1 MKYSDF
7 KKTYDLTKKAED
19 EQEDMQETAP
29 AESTQE
35 ESQAQPSETAE
46 EQETDDTKQDDS
58 SNEVIKMLCK
68 ILADEYVSYYA
79 YFAGAKNIRGE
90 NWMDVKQEFEQHA
103 EDERGHFE
111 SVFDRLYQLGYY
123 NKDLLKDIE
132 KNCGYYWDIDTME
145 PKKAAEIARE
155 AERKAV
161 EAYQKL
167 LVYLHSQKPD
177 EMDYATEKL
186 AKDHLETEQDHLQD
200 MERLVE
206 EF

>member
-1 MKYSDF
+1 MKYTEVYSRF
-7 KKTYDLTKKAED
+7 NKKAE
-19 EQEDMQETAP
+19 ETKEVEIP
-29 AESTQE
+29 EESTE
-35 ESQAQPSETAE
+35 ATEIT
-46 EQETDDTKQDDS
+46 ETDDTATDDS

-132 KNCGYYWDIDTME
+132 KNCGYYWDVDTME
-145 PKKAAEIARE
+145 PKKAAEIAKV
-155 AERKAV
+155 AEQKAV
-161 EAYQKL
+161 EAYEKL
-167 LVYLHSQKPD
+167 LAYLHEQSADK
-177 EMDYATEKL
+177 MDYATEKL
-186 AKDHLETEQDHLQD
+186 AKEHLETEQDHLQD

>member
-1 MKYSDF
+1 MKYTEVYSRF
-7 KKTYDLTKKAED
+7 NKKAE
-19 EQEDMQETAP
+19 ETKEVEIP
-29 AESTQE
+29 E
-35 ESQAQPSETAE
+35 EPTEAAKITD
-46 EQETDDTKQDDS
+46 TDDTATDDS

-132 KNCGYYWDIDTME
+132 SNCGYYWDVDTME
-145 PKKAAEIARE
+145 PKKAAEIAKV
-155 AERKAV
+155 AEQKAV
-161 EAYQKL
+161 EAYEKL
-167 LVYLHSQKPD
+167 LAYLHEQSADK
-177 EMDYATEKL
+177 MDYVTEKL
-186 AKDHLETEQDHLQD
+186 AKEHLETEQDHLQD

>member
-1 MKYSDF
+1 MKYTDVY
-7 KKTYDLTKKAED
+7 KLLNKKAE
-19 EQEDMQETAP
+19 ETEEVEMPEETKAT
-29 AESTQE
+29 ESE
-35 ESQAQPSETAE
+35 EMEATDDT
-46 EQETDDTKQDDS
+46 ETDDSDNT
-58 SNEVIKMLCK
+58 VIDMLRK

-132 KNCGYYWDIDTME
+132 KNCGYYWDVDTME
-145 PKKAAEIARE
+145 PKKAAEIAKV
-155 AERKAV
+155 AEQKAV
-161 EAYQKL
+161 EAYEKL
-167 LVYLHSQKPD
+167 LAYLHGQAPD
-177 EMDYATEKL
+177 KMDYATEKL
-186 AKDHLETEQDHLQD
+186 AKEHLETEQDHLQD

>member
-1 MKYSDF
+1 MNYKDWRNQF
-7 KKTYDLTKKAED
+7 VK
-19 EQEDMQETAP
+19 Q
-29 AESTQE
+29 
-35 ESQAQPSETAE
+35 AE
-46 EQETDDTKQDDS
+46 EGEPTEASEEQTEQVAETNDTKTDDS

-90 NWMDVKQEFEQHA
+90 NWLDVKQEFEQHA

-132 KNCGYYWDIDTME
+132 KNAGYYWDVDTME

-155 AERKAV
+155 AEKKAV
-161 EAYQKL
+161 EAYEKL
-167 LVYLHSQKPD
+167 LAYLHGQSADK
-177 EMDYATEKL
+177 MDYATEKL
-186 AKDHLETEQDHLQD
+186 AKEHLETEQDHLQD

>member
-1 MKYSDF
+1 MKYTDVY
-7 KKTYDLTKKAED
+7 KLLNKKAE
-19 EQEDMQETAP
+19 ETEEVEMPEETKAT
-29 AESTQE
+29 ESE
-35 ESQAQPSETAE
+35 EMEATDDT
-46 EQETDDTKQDDS
+46 ETDDSDNT
-58 SNEVIKMLCK
+58 VIDMLRK

-103 EDERGHFE
+103 EDERSHFE

-132 KNCGYYWDIDTME
+132 KNCGYYWDVDTME
-145 PKKAAEIARE
+145 PKKAAEIAKV
-155 AERKAV
+155 AEQKAV
-161 EAYQKL
+161 EAYEKL
-167 LVYLHSQKPD
+167 LAYLHGQASDK
-177 EMDYATEKL
+177 MDYATEKL
-186 AKDHLETEQDHLQD
+186 AKEHLETEQDHLQD

>member
-1 MKYSDF
+1 MSYLDWRNQF
-7 KKTYDLTKKAED
+7 TKQAEED
-19 EQEDMQETAP
+19 EQAEAP
-29 AESTQE
+29 E
-35 ESQAQPSETAE
+35 EQAQEAETN
-46 EQETDDTKQDDS
+46 DTQTDDS
-58 SNEVIKMLCK
+58 SNEVITMLCK

-132 KNCGYYWDIDTME
+132 KNAGYYWDVDTME

-155 AERKAV
+155 AEKKAV
-161 EAYQKL
+161 EAYEKL
-167 LVYLHSQKPD
+167 LAYLHGQPADK
-177 EMDYATEKL
+177 MDYATEKL

>member
-1 MKYSDF
+1 MKYNDWRTSQM
-7 KKTYDLTKKAED
+7 KTAATDTEK
-19 EQEDMQETAP
+19 
-29 AESTQE
+29 ESTPTIIE
-35 ESQAQPSETAE
+35 L
-46 EQETDDTKQDDS
+46 
-58 SNEVIKMLCK
+58 LCK

-123 NKDLLKDIE
+123 NKDLLKDI
-132 KNCGYYWDIDTME
+132 KDNCGYYWDVDTKD
-145 PKKAAEIARE
+145 PKKAAEIARK
-155 AERKAV
+155 AEEKAV
-161 EAYQKL
+161 EAYQEL
-167 LVYLHSQKPD
+167 LAVINEQSADKK
-177 EMDYATEKL
+177 DYVTEKL
-186 AKDHLETEQDHLQD
+186 AKEHLETEQDHLQD

>member
-1 MKYSDF
+1 MKYTEVYSRF
-7 KKTYDLTKKAED
+7 NKKAE
-19 EQEDMQETAP
+19 ETKEVEIPEEPTEA
-29 AESTQE
+29 AEIT
-35 ESQAQPSETAE
+35 ETG
-46 EQETDDTKQDDS
+46 DTATGDS

-123 NKDLLKDIE
+123 NRDLLKDIE
-132 KNCGYYWDIDTME
+132 KNCGYYWDVDTME
-145 PKKAAEIARE
+145 PKKAAEIAKV
-155 AERKAV
+155 AEQKAV
-161 EAYQKL
+161 EAYEKL
-167 LVYLHSQKPD
+167 LAYLHGQAPD
-177 EMDYATEKL
+177 KMDYVTEKL
-186 AKDHLETEQDHLQD
+186 AKEHLETEQDHLQD

>member
-7 KKTYDLTKKAED
+7 KKTYGLTKKAED
-19 EQEDMQETAP
+19 EQEQEQTAP
-29 AESTQE
+29 AEGTQE
-35 ESQAQPSETAE
+35 ESQAQSSEAAE

-111 SVFDRLYQLGYY
+111 EVFDRLYQLGYY

-132 KNCGYYWDIDTME
+132 KNAGYYWDVDTME

-167 LVYLHSQKPD
+167 LAYIAGQAPD
-177 EMDYATEKL
+177 KRDYSTEKL
-186 AKDHLETEQDHLQD
+186 AKEHLETEQDHLQD

>member
-1 MKYSDF
+1 MKYTDLY
-7 KKTYDLTKKAED
+7 KQLTKKAED
-19 EQEDMQETAP
+19 ETVETQPEQEAPETPAEETA
-29 AESTQE
+29 
-35 ESQAQPSETAE
+35 
-46 EQETDDTKQDDS
+46 ETDDTATDDS
-58 SNEVIKMLCK
+58 SNGVIKMLCK

-132 KNCGYYWDIDTME
+132 KNCGYYWDVDTME

-155 AERKAV
+155 AEKKAV
-161 EAYQKL
+161 EAYEQL
-167 LVYLHSQKPD
+167 LVYLHNQSADK
-177 EMDYATEKL
+177 MDYATEKL
-186 AKDHLETEQDHLQD
+186 AKEHLETEQDHLQD

>member
-1 MKYSDF
+1 MNYDEFKRQYALGRQISDNQPAIQ
-7 KKTYDLTKKAED
+7 KQA
-19 EQEDMQETAP
+19 
-29 AESTQE
+29 AES
-35 ESQAQPSETAE
+35 ADSE
-46 EQETDDTKQDDS
+46 
-58 SNEVIKMLCK
+58 NEIITMLHK

-111 SVFDRLYQLGYY
+111 SVFDRLYQLGDY

-132 KNCGYYWDIDTME
+132 KNCGYYWDVDTKS
-145 PKKAAEIARE
+145 PKKAAEIAHT
-155 AERKAV
+155 AEKKAV

-167 LVYLHSQKPD
+167 LAYIAGQDADKR
-177 EMDYATEKL
+177 DYATEKL

-200 MERLVE
+200 MERLME

>member
-1 MKYSDF
+1 MKYTEVYSR
-7 KKTYDLTKKAED
+7 LNKKAE
-19 EQEDMQETAP
+19 ETKEVEIPEDPTEAT
-29 AESTQE
+29 EIT
-35 ESQAQPSETAE
+35 
-46 EQETDDTKQDDS
+46 ETDDTATDDS

-132 KNCGYYWDIDTME
+132 KNAGYYWDVDTMD

-161 EAYQKL
+161 EAYQQL
-167 LVYLHSQKPD
+167 LVYLHGQSPD
-177 EMDYATEKL
+177 KMDYATEKL
-186 AKDHLETEQDHLQD
+186 AKEHLETEQDHLQD

>member
-1 MKYSDF
+1 MSYSEF
-7 KKTYDLTKKAED
+7 KKTYDPNAPIRPIEKQAAED
-19 EQEDMQETAP
+19 A
-29 AESTQE
+29 
-35 ESQAQPSETAE
+35 
-46 EQETDDTKQDDS
+46 TKSDIID
-58 SNEVIKMLCK
+58 MLCK

-90 NWMDVKQEFEQHA
+90 NWLDVKQEFEQHA

-123 NKDLLKDIE
+123 NKDLLKDIKE
-132 KNCGYYWDIDTME
+132 NCGYYWDVDTMD
-145 PKKAAEIARE
+145 PKKAAEIART
-155 AERKAV
+155 AEKKAV

-167 LVYLHSQKPD
+167 LAAIAGQEPEKR
-177 EMDYATEKL
+177 DYATEKL
-186 AKDHLETEQDHLQD
+186 AKEHLETEQDHLQD

>member
-7 KKTYDLTKKAED
+7 KKTYGLTKKAED
-19 EQEDMQETAP
+19 EQEQAAP
-29 AESTQE
+29 AENTQE
-35 ESQAQPSETAE
+35 EPQAQPSEAAE

-132 KNCGYYWDIDTME
+132 KNAGYYWDVDTME

-167 LVYLHSQKPD
+167 LAYIAGQAPD
-177 EMDYATEKL
+177 KRDYSTEKL
-186 AKDHLETEQDHLQD
+186 AKEHLETEQDHLQD

>member
-1 MKYSDF
+1 MKYGDF
-7 KKTYDLTKKAED
+7 KKQYALNKKAEED
-19 EQEDMQETAP
+19 EVEQDTPAASEQETP
-29 AESTQE
+29 AQE
-35 ESQAQPSETAE
+35 EQQ
-46 EQETDDTKQDDS
+46 TDDTKTDDS
-58 SNEVIKMLCK
+58 SNEVINMLRK

-111 SVFDRLYQLGYY
+111 AVFDRLYQLGYY

-132 KNCGYYWDIDTME
+132 SNCGYYWDVDTME
-145 PKKAAEIARE
+145 PKRAAEIGKV
-155 AERKAV
+155 AEQKAV
-161 EAYQKL
+161 EAYEKL
-167 LVYLHSQKPD
+167 LAYIHGQSPD
-177 EMDYATEKL
+177 KMDYATEKL

>member
-1 MKYSDF
+1 MSYLDWRNQF
-7 KKTYDLTKKAED
+7 LKKAEEAEEPEENNTAAE
-19 EQEDMQETAP
+19 EQEI
-29 AESTQE
+29 
-35 ESQAQPSETAE
+35 
-46 EQETDDTKQDDS
+46 QETDDTAVDDS
-58 SNEVIKMLCK
+58 SNEVVKMLCK

-132 KNCGYYWDIDTME
+132 KNAGYYWDVDTME

-155 AERKAV
+155 AEKKAV
-161 EAYQKL
+161 EAYEQL
-167 LVYLHSQKPD
+167 LAYLHGQSADK
-177 EMDYATEKL
+177 MDYATEKL
-186 AKDHLETEQDHLQD
+186 AKEHLETEQDHLQD

>member
-1 MKYSDF
+1 MKYGDF
-7 KKTYDLTKKAED
+7 KKQYMLTKKAEED
-19 EQEDMQETAP
+19 EVEQDTPAAPET
-29 AESTQE
+29 ETS
-35 ESQAQPSETAE
+35 AQE
-46 EQETDDTKQDDS
+46 EQETDDTKTDDS
-58 SNEVIKMLCK
+58 DNTVVDMLRK

-111 SVFDRLYQLGYY
+111 AVFDRLYQLGYY

-132 KNCGYYWDIDTME
+132 SNCGYYWYVDTIE

-155 AERKAV
+155 AEKKAV

-167 LVYLHSQKPD
+167 LVYISGQEPD
-177 EMDYATEKL
+177 KKDFVTQKL
-186 AKDHLETEQDHLQD
+186 AKNHLETEQDHLQD

>member
-1 MKYSDF
+1 MKYTEVYSRF
-7 KKTYDLTKKAED
+7 NKKAE
-19 EQEDMQETAP
+19 ETKEVEIP
-29 AESTQE
+29 EESTE
-35 ESQAQPSETAE
+35 AIEIT
-46 EQETDDTKQDDS
+46 ETDDTATDDS

-123 NKDLLKDIE
+123 NRDLLKDIE
-132 KNCGYYWDIDTME
+132 KNCGYYWDVDTME
-145 PKKAAEIARE
+145 PKKAAEIAKV
-155 AERKAV
+155 AEQKAV
-161 EAYQKL
+161 EAYEKL
-167 LVYLHSQKPD
+167 LAYLHEQSADK
-177 EMDYATEKL
+177 MDYVTEKL
-186 AKDHLETEQDHLQD
+186 AKEHLETEQDHLQD